1 MVMSVPDYES
11 IMLPL
16 LKLTADGKE
25 HLMADDRDI
34 LADKIFHLTDDER
47 RVLQP
52 SGRSRTYD
60 NRFGWARTYLTKAGL
75 VEVTGRG
82 RYKITQRGV
91 SIVRNKPPTIN
102 TEFLMQFPEFEVFK
116 RASSQNGGNKNA
128 QDKINKSPSLTPEEV
143 LHAANI
149 ELRQKLAQ
157 EILERLKACDPSIFE
172 DIVVDL
178 LVRMGYG
185 GSHEDAGEAI
195 GRSGDGGVDGRIKE
209 DRLGLDVIYIQAKR
223 WEGSVGRP
231 VVQAFAGS
239 LEGQRAKKG
248 VFITTSQF
256 SQEAKEYVKI
266 IEKKIVL
273 IDGEQLAQYM
283 IDYNVGVTETA
294 SYVIKKVDPEYF
306 GDLE

>member
-1 MVMSVPDYES
+1 MVMSIPDYES

-25 HLMADDRDI
+25 HLMAEDRDI
-34 LADKIFHLTDDER
+34 LADTVFHLTDDER
-47 RVLQP
+47 RILQP

-82 RYKITQRGV
+82 RYKITQRGLDV
-91 SIVRNKPPTIN
+91 IRKSPLVIDND
-102 TEFLMQFPEFEVFK
+102 FLMQFSEFEEFK
-116 RASSQNGGNKNA
+116 KSSRQDAGGKTA
-128 QDKINKSPSLTPEEV
+128 KVPPQTPEEV
-143 LHAANI
+143 LEAAYT
-149 ELRQKLAQ
+149 ELRQQLAQ
-157 EILERLKACDPSIFE
+157 DILERMKASDPSFFE
-172 DIVVDL
+172 QLVVDL
-178 LVRMGYG
+178 LVKMGYG
-185 GSHEDAGEAI
+185 GSRKDAGEAI
-195 GRSGDGGVDGRIKE
+195 GGSGDGGIDGRIKE
-209 DRLGLDVIYIQAKR
+209 DRLGLDAIYIQAKR

-248 VFITTSQF
+248 IFITTSQF
-256 SQEAKEYVKI
+256 SQDAKEYVKI

-273 IDGEQLAQYM
+273 IDGEQLAQFM

-294 SYVIKKVDPEYF
+294 SYVIKKVDSDYF
-306 GDLE
+306 GDGE